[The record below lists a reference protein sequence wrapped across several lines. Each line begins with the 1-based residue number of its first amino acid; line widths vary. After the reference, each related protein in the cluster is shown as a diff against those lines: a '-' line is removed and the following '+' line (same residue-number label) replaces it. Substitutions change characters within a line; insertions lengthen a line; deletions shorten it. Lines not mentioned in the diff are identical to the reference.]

1 MSTYERFED
10 LLGRELA
17 GPLTPEESVE
27 LDAMCQ
33 ADPTLA
39 EQRKELVGFSAGIS
53 QALATPPLDFATLK
67 PEQPPEWAQNQLRE
81 AIGADPWG
89 EVKTQAEERRQET
102 KRAAWWRSPIFRWAT
117 VAAVL
122 TLVAAPVIQ
131 SLRDG
136 HQQTDEPGVRGWQS
150 QVEGGAVQLAPV
162 GDTLYA
168 KPSFIWLPAP
178 GKTGPVTVTLW
189 QDGKMIWEKA
199 EVRSPLPLD
208 GRDGVPS
215 LQSGVTYEWRVKST
229 SAGEMPAARF
239 RLAAGAA
246 GAPAIAP
253 SAAEAVAAAR
263 SADQAGR
270 PHDALML
277 LAILPA
283 ELRADDSVRAL
294 RLELMEKTGLTPA
307 QAKP

>member
-1 MSTYERFED
+1 MNTHERFED
-10 LLGRELA
+10 LLGRELT
-17 GPLTPEESVE
+17 GTLTAEDRTE
-27 LDAMCQ
+27 LDALCQ
-33 ADPTLA
+33 ADP
-39 EQRKELVGFSAGIS
+39 
-53 QALATPPLDFATLK
+53 ALAQERQELMHLSTGIGNALTPPPLDLASIK
-67 PEQPPEWAQNQLRE
+67 PEQPPEWALNELRA
-81 AIGADPWG
+81 AIGADPWAG
-89 EVKTQAEERRQET
+89 VKSQAAERRQES
-102 KRAAWWRSPIFRWAT
+102 KSRAWWQSPIFRWAT
-117 VAAVL
+117 VAAVV

-131 SLRDG
+131 SLREDRPSPDG
-136 HQQTDEPGVRGWQS
+136 PGVRGWQS

-162 GDTLYA
+162 GDTLYV
-168 KPSFIWLPAP
+168 KPSFVWLPAP
-178 GKTGPVTVTLW
+178 GKTGPVTLTLW

-199 EVRSPLPLD
+199 DVRSPLPLERGD
-208 GRDGVPS
+208 GAPS
-215 LQSGVTYEWRVKST
+215 LQSGVTYEWRVKSA

-239 RLAAGAA
+239 RLAAGAS

-253 SAAEAVAAAR
+253 SAAEAVAVAR

-283 ELRADDSVRAL
+283 ELRADESVRAL